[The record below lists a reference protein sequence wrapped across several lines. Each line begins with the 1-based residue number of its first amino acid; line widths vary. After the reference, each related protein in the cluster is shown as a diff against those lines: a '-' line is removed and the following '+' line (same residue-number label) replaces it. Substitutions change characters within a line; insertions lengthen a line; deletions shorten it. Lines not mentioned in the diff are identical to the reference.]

1 MDLQCLVEM
10 MASWMSSHSSY
21 ICKTL
26 GYCRQNCPQV
36 TRRSTTEP
44 QTWTQNSSQQ
54 SSDTVSDMYTSTVY
68 ASSVQSICRASIWT
82 GHNPW
87 SKQTDTQTGKALSFP
102 PFMEPGHTGWQCFN
116 ISSSSHCW
124 WARSYAANSEAWLAC
139 NAGSLLVRNEE
150 FLHMHTWLMNKVWSL
165 PTFFTGALAR
175 RKVVLADGPFD

>member
-1 MDLQCLVEM
+1 MS
-10 MASWMSSHSSY
+10 SWMSSSCSY
-21 ICKTL
+21 LCKTL
-26 GYCRQNCPQV
+26 GYCWRSCPQV
-36 TRRSTTEP
+36 TCRSRTEP
-44 QTWTQNSSQQ
+44 QTWTQNDSTKHRYCFRPVQ
-54 SSDTVSDMYTSTVY
+54 YTFTVY

-87 SKQTDTQTGKALSFP
+87 SKQTDTQTGKTMSFP
-102 PFMEPGHTGWQCFN
+102 PFMEPGHTGWQCFD

-124 WARSYAANSEAWLAC
+124 WARSYAANSQAWLAWK
-139 NAGSLLVRNEE
+139 AGSLLGRNEE